1 MRSGDT
7 SMQHQSE
14 LGTDYFERLLS
25 WLAPDRNDA
34 GKRYLFIR
42 SKLVKLFTYR
52 GAGDPEQLADI
63 TIDRVSQKISEKE
76 FSYSGDPI
84 FYFYGVARFV
94 VLEDRRRQVPEE
106 LPTEIEDKAEGNPE
120 NARYDCL
127 ETCLAR
133 LASSDR
139 KMLLEYYQGAK
150 KAKIDARRRLA
161 ESFGLPMNALRI
173 QLCRLRAD
181 VRACVTNCLGGS
193 TS

>member
-1 MRSGDT
+1 MR
-7 SMQHQSE
+7 HQSE

-25 WLAPDRNDA
+25 WLASDRNDA

-42 SKLVKLFTYR
+42 SKLVRLFRYR

-63 TIDRVSQKISEKE
+63 TIDKVAQKISEKD

-84 FYFYGVARFV
+84 FYFYGVARFIA
-94 VLEDRRRQVPEE
+94 LEDQRNQVPQE
-106 LPTEIEDKAEGNPE
+106 LPAEIEDKTEGNSE
-120 NARYDCL
+120 DARYNCL

-133 LASSDR
+133 LTRRDR
-139 KMLLEYYQGAK
+139 QMLLEYYQGAK

-173 QLCRLRAD
+173 RLCRLRAD
-181 VRACVTNCLGGS
+181 IRTCVTNCLGGS
-193 TS
+193 N